1 MGKSVEILY
10 NKLKDKKVKEKLNYT
25 FSVTLIFLIVCI
37 VISLIGLFF
46 ISTRVKTF
54 YQISYNNV
62 KLANQSQSNLQEGA
76 KNMLHACLIDDDSE
90 TQRRLK
96 MAQDSFDNMTAMLEE
111 LSQTSFAEDELFET
125 TLGNMDQINSLFIAF
140 ESFSRMHDS
149 KSAFAVYNIKYLS
162 LFAQMAG
169 NISTVEEIEDAH
181 AAGMYHT
188 ANVIKYICIILE
200 VLLGAISVFF
210 GINLSKFLAG
220 MLNDSIGE
228 LKESAAEMTKGN
240 FDIEIT
246 FESQDELGELADAMR
261 SMISDTR
268 IIISDTS
275 GMLEEMADCNFNIH
289 AKLADR
295 YVGIYENLLQ
305 SIRKLNYRLSETL
318 RNISDAS
325 GQVSTGAF
333 QLAQNAQALAAGA
346 TDQADAIEQ
355 LTETVENITN
365 IATESAKSQ
374 EEAAENVN
382 TVAKEAAKGKEEISR
397 LLEAMERITN
407 TSKEIE
413 NITVSIE
420 EIADQ
425 TNLLSLNASIE
436 AARAGESGR
445 GFAVVADQI
454 GKLAADSAQSA
465 ANTRELIAKSLTEI
479 DNGNIITQNTAQV
492 LEEVLNSMNEVQ
504 EIVKNASR
512 ASQSQAEMLKDI
524 SQNIEEISS
533 VVQSNSASAEENSA
547 TSEQLTSQSDTMNSM
562 IAEFRLREG

>member
-10 NKLKDKKVKEKLNYT
+10 NKLINKKVKEKLDYT
-25 FSVTLIFLIVCI
+25 YSVTLIFLIVCI

-46 ISTRVKTF
+46 ISSRVKTF
-54 YQISYNNV
+54 YQVSYNNV

-96 MAQDSFDNMTAMLEE
+96 MAQANFDNMTAMLEE

-125 TLGNMDQINSLFIAF
+125 TLSNMDQINSLFIAF

-169 NISTVEEIEDAH
+169 NISTVEEIEDAY

-188 ANVIKYICIILE
+188 ANVIKYICIALE
-200 VLLGAISVFF
+200 VLLGAVSVFF

-228 LKESAAEMTKGN
+228 LKDSAVEMTKGN

-246 FESQDELGELADAMR
+246 YESQDELGELADAMR

-275 GMLEEMADCNFNIH
+275 GMLEEMANCNFNIH

-295 YVGIYENLLQ
+295 YVGIYESLLQ

-318 RNISDAS
+318 QNISDAS

-346 TDQADAIEQ
+346 TDQAGAIEQ
-355 LTETVENITN
+355 LTATVENITN
-365 IATESAKSQ
+365 IAAESAKSQ

-382 TVAKEAAKGKEEISR
+382 AVAKEAAKGKEEISR

-454 GKLAADSAQSA
+454 GKLASDSAQSA

-504 EIVKNASR
+504 EIVKNASK

-562 IAEFRLREG
+562 IAEFRLREN